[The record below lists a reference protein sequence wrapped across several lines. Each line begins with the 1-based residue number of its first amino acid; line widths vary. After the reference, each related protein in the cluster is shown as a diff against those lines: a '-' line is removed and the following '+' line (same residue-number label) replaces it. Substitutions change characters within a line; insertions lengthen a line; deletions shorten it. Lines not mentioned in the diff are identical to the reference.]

1 VRSSSSRNHRAPALA
16 RAAALPVAI
25 VGVSLLIGV
34 AFFAPKPEHAPR
46 RSDGI
51 VLTEQATRVTNADL
65 REGHT
70 LFDANCSTC
79 HGAFAQGSALAP
91 NLEGLGSATVD
102 LWVSSGWMPLAN
114 PTSQPLRKPALF
126 GRQQTKDI
134 AYYVASLSPGGPSI
148 PEVDLKGASVASGFS
163 LFALNCAPCHTITG
177 AGDALSNGITAPPLH
192 GLTKTQVAE
201 AIETGP
207 GNMPRLT
214 SEFTPQQVD
223 DIVAYVT
230 KDIEHP
236 ANPGGL
242 GLGGVGPVAEG
253 FMGLFVGVGVLVLV
267 ALWIGDRS
275 KGDDGDDQHAHAHQS
290 SGKPADA

>member
-1 VRSSSSRNHRAPALA
+1 VVLPAGIVGLAIVIGVVVFAPPHGRAPSRASQIALA
-16 RAAALPVAI
+16 AA
-25 VGVSLLIGV
+25 
-34 AFFAPKPEHAPR
+34 
-46 RSDGI
+46 
-51 VLTEQATRVTNADL
+51 ATRVSNADL
-65 REGHT
+65 QEGRT
-70 LFDANCSTC
+70 LFDATCSTC
-79 HGAFAQGSALAP
+79 HGTFAQGSALAP

-126 GRQQTKDI
+126 NRQQTKDI

-148 PEVDLKGASVASGFS
+148 PIVSLKGASESTGFS

-201 AIETGP
+201 AILTGP
-207 GNMPRLT
+207 GNMPRLIG
-214 SEFTPQQVD
+214 EFTPRQVD

-236 ANPGGL
+236 ADPGGF

-253 FMGLFVGVGVLVLV
+253 FIGLFIGVGLIVLVT
-267 ALWIGDRS
+267 LWIGDRS
-275 KGDDGDDQHAHAHQS
+275 
-290 SGKPADA
+290 PADDEHQPHAPTHGDVAHDA

>member
-1 VRSSSSRNHRAPALA
+1 MGPVLRT
-16 RAAALPVAI
+16 AALPVGI
-25 VGVSLLIGV
+25 VGLAFVIGFTV
-34 AFFAPKPEHAPR
+34 FAPPHHRAPSR
-46 RSDGI
+46 ASQI
-51 VLTEQATRVTNADL
+51 ALIEQSTKVSSAEL
-65 REGHT
+65 QEGQT

-91 NLEGLGSATVD
+91 NLEGVGSATVD

-126 GRQQTKDI
+126 SVKQSADI
-134 AYYVASLSPGGPSI
+134 AYYVSSLSPGGPSI
-148 PEVDLKGASVASGFS
+148 PNVNLKGASVSQGFS

-201 AIETGP
+201 AILTGP
-207 GNMPRLT
+207 GNMPRLIA
-214 SEFTPQQVD
+214 EFTPQQVN

-230 KDIEHP
+230 KYVEHP
-236 ANPGGL
+236 QHPGGL

-253 FMGLFVGVGVLVLV
+253 FIGLFLGVGVIVLIT
-267 ALWIGDRS
+267 LWIGDRS
-275 KGDDGDDQHAHAHQS
+275 
-290 SGKPADA
+290 PADDDEDHRPGEPAGGEAAHHA

>member
-1 VRSSSSRNHRAPALA
+1 M
-16 RAAALPVAI
+16 
-25 VGVSLLIGV
+25 
-34 AFFAPKPEHAPR
+34 
-46 RSDGI
+46 

-65 REGHT
+65 QEGHT

-102 LWVSSGWMPLAN
+102 LWVSSGWMPLAQ

-126 GRQQTKDI
+126 DRQQTKDI

-148 PEVDLKGASVASGFS
+148 PQVNLKGSSVSSGFS
-163 LFALNCAPCHTITG
+163 LFSLNCAPCHTITG
-177 AGDALSNGITAPPLH
+177 AGDALSNGITAPGLH
-192 GLTKTQVAE
+192 GLTTTQVAE
-201 AIETGP
+201 AIETAP
-207 GNMPRLT
+207 GNMPRLI

-236 ANPGGL
+236 SHPGGL
-242 GLGGVGPVAEG
+242 DLGGVGPVAEG
-253 FMGLFVGVGVLVLV
+253 FIGLFVGVGACVLI

-275 KGDDGDDQHAHAHQS
+275 RDGGDDEQHAHAH
-290 SGKPADA
+290 GPGGEPADA